1 MSAVGIPQ
9 IALVLGSCTAGW
21 AYIPA
26 MADES
31 VLFKGNG
38 TIRLAR
44 PPLVKVCLNS
54 LYHLMFTFVVIQEL
68 SDLSSLVMWGISIGF

>member
-1 MSAVGIPQ
+1 MLAVGIPH
-9 IALVLGSCTAGW
+9 IALVWGSCTTVG
-21 AYIPA
+21 AYIPT

-31 VLFKGNG
+31 VLVKGNG
-38 TIRLAR
+38 TIFLAG

-54 LYHLMFTFVVIQEL
+54 LYHLMFMFAVIQEL